1 MIHKASCG
9 LPSCKCVLIWK
20 NDAWKY
26 QCRKKLQILIKNTQL
41 HYNPQYERLTHHLNM
56 LNFLQRNQP
65 STSIGISSSC
75 LLFYCYFSLF
85 FLLLQTGNHMTM
97 ASSLYKTGHVSSAIL
112 TGEEKSASAI
122 GICALFCDMDE
133 DCAQAVYVE
142 EEEKCRKVVLAK
154 LNATDIMELVSR
166 NVSCNI

>member
-1 MIHKASCG
+1 
-9 LPSCKCVLIWK
+9 
-20 NDAWKY
+20 
-26 QCRKKLQILIKNTQL
+26 
-41 HYNPQYERLTHHLNM
+41 M

-65 STSIGISSSC
+65 WDTSIGISSSC
-75 LLFYCYFSLF
+75 LLFYYYYFSLF
-85 FLLLQTGNHMTM
+85 FFLLLLQTGNHMTM